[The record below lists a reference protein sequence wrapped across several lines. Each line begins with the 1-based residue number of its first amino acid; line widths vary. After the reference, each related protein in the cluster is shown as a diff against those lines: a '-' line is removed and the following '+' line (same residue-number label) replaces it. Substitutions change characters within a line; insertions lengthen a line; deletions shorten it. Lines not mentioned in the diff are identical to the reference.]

1 MGVVRLV
8 RMIPALDIPVAAI
21 DHPHHQAMR
30 IAPLSTIAALLIAAP
45 LAAQAPAADSAA
57 VATPAGPSV
66 VFVAAGRAGPALALA
81 PLVAQPTG
89 LALAAPSLPD
99 DTLRKK
105 RRAIE
110 HSDAYYTRLSIH
122 RWASYTMPPL
132 FVAQYA
138 LGQKLIR
145 ARDRGEDPGSTKGLH
160 STVAGGIAGL
170 FAINTVTGVWNLY
183 EDRSEPQ
190 GRARR
195 LFHVVTMLAADA
207 GFVATGLTAED
218 EGGEGGEGGG
228 GGGGSD
234 LSTHRNL
241 AYGSMGLALVSGAVM
256 WFWKD

>member
-1 MGVVRLV
+1 
-8 RMIPALDIPVAAI
+8 MIPALDLPIAAI

-30 IAPLSTIAALLIAAP
+30 IAPLPMIAALFVAAP
-45 LAAQAPAADSAA
+45 LAAQSPAADSAA
-57 VATPAGPSV
+57 DATLAGPSV

-81 PLVAQPTG
+81 PLVAPPAG
-89 LALAAPSLPD
+89 LALPAPD
-99 DTLRKK
+99 DTLKKK

-110 HSDAYYTRLSIH
+110 HSDAYYTRLTIH

-132 FVAQYA
+132 FVGQYI
-138 LGQKLIR
+138 LGEKLIR
-145 ARDRGEDPGSTKGLH
+145 ARNRGEDAGSARGLH
-160 STVAGGIAGL
+160 GAVAGGIAGL

-207 GFVATGLTAED
+207 GFVATGMTAGD
-218 EGGEGGEGGG
+218 DGGEGGEGGD
-228 GGGGSD
+228 GGGSNI
-234 LSTHRNL
+234 STHRNL